1 MWTLEPPHDA
11 PARQETTAAGVHRM
25 VPAASIVSVAVV
37 RPSCGPFRVAL
48 AGRGLSPFREQLM
61 AVMTDVL
68 VPALEDA
75 CEAHA
80 SVADRFRSDATL
92 TPPGVHRQQL
102 ESQTADTEQNL
113 ERIEHRVRQIRPGG
127 LVDDTR
133 RIVRD
138 VTGRALRVSVLP
150 MEVGMT
156 VVTGLLRGQAPGDER
171 QLLRKAQDEYAAAA
185 RALAACRAGQSIAEQ
200 LDDRETADL
209 LALMRHQNEELLEAL
224 EDRVCQRARDVAAV
238 ASGQRPARLQPGER
252 EGLLV
257 ALPRAV
263 RTALEPFRAA
273 LRTSTRRMAATA
285 EGAWWE
291 MPDTTGA
298 ANEVQ
303 GMGTRERDLPI
314 PGFSQLGVSEIQQSL
329 RGLSQREL
337 TVIEGYE
344 RTHAGRRGVLNS
356 IERLREPEPWPGY
369 DAMDPEHIQLHL
381 RDVPDD
387 VARQALEYE
396 RRHQQ
401 RRTVINAVEERAP
414 M

>member
-1 MWTLEPPHDA
+1 
-11 PARQETTAAGVHRM
+11 
-25 VPAASIVSVAVV
+25 
-37 RPSCGPFRVAL
+37 
-48 AGRGLSPFREQLM
+48 M

-80 SVADRFRSDATL
+80 SIADRFRSDATL

-127 LVDDTR
+127 LVDNTR

-150 MEVGMT
+150 VEVGMT
-156 VVTGLLRGQAPGDER
+156 IVAGLLRGQAPGDER
-171 QLLRKAQDEYAAAA
+171 QLLRKAQDEYTAAA

-209 LALMRHQNEELLEAL
+209 LALMRHQNQELLDAL
-224 EDRVCQRARDVAAV
+224 EDRVGQRAREVAAV
-238 ASGQRPARLQPGER
+238 AAGQRPARLQARGR
-252 EGLLV
+252 DGGLLI

-291 MPDTTGA
+291 MPDTTAA

-314 PGFSQLGVSEIQQSL
+314 PGFSQLGVTEIQQSL

-337 TVIEGYE
+337 TVVEGYE
-344 RTHAGRRGVLNS
+344 RAHAGRRGVLNA

-369 DAMDPEHIQLHL
+369 DAMGPDHIKLHL

-387 VARQALEYE
+387 VARQAQEYE

-401 RRTVINAVEERAP
+401 RQTVINAVEERAP